1 MTLIFHLTH
10 MNSEKKPLK
19 DGADDEEEEEEGAEA
34 PRETDPSHEAQEIT
48 QEE

>member
-1 MTLIFHLTH
+1 MTLISHLTYSL
-10 MNSEKKPLK
+10 SEKKPLK

-34 PRETDPSHEAQEIT
+34 QREEDQPHEAQEIM